1 MKPYSHCTLFC
12 VLSMYVL
19 LSLCLQASA
28 FSTDKVNRMGF
39 SKFFQEKSDGM
50 WARGKEM
57 MKYVLKRGGRMGTG
71 FQLPPFGVRDDK

>member
-1 MKPYSHCTLFC
+1 
-12 VLSMYVL
+12 
-19 LSLCLQASA
+19 
-28 FSTDKVNRMGF
+28 MGF

-71 FQLPPFGVRDDK
+71 FQLPPFGVRDNIGVSMT